1 VSLQKI
7 LSALTRKNY
16 KTFTRPYELNIVG
29 VRKNNPIPN
38 KFDDSINIFY
48 KNSSGSWEFMS
59 CVATTD
65 PGTTYLLNPDKVV
78 GTAIV
83 VPGQYVNS
91 HQIGLHRNEYT
102 ALVQRGL
109 ITVTR
114 DFNKDNVLDFRTG
127 REESGYFGINIHRAT
142 SSGTSSTVN
151 NYSAGCQVFA
161 NSNDFA
167 KFISLCQQHSNM
179 YGNNF
184 TYTLLEEN
192 DLV

>member
-1 VSLQKI
+1 M
-7 LSALTRKNY
+7 
-16 KTFTRPYELNIVG
+16 G

-38 KFDDSINIFY
+38 KFDDSMNIFY
-48 KNSSGSWEFMS
+48 KNNSGSWEFMS
-59 CVATTD
+59 CFCTTD
-65 PGTTYLLNPDKVV
+65 TGNTYLLNPDKVV

-83 VPGQYVNS
+83 VPGQYINS
-91 HQIGLHRNEYT
+91 HQIGLHRDEYT

-109 ITVTR
+109 IKVTR

-142 SSGTSSTVN
+142 SSGTSSDVN

-161 NSNDFA
+161 NSSDFA

-192 DLV
+192 DLG